1 MNNDDLLRKYKKVA
15 KRNNFLQIQN
25 AELLKKLSS
34 TDKLIV
40 KQAWI
45 IGERNL
51 EILNL
56 KKNIS

>member
-1 MNNDDLLRKYKKVA
+1 MNNDNLSKKYKRA
-15 KRNNFLQIQN
+15 IKRNNFLQAQN
-25 AELLKKLSS
+25 AELLKKLSG
-34 TDKLIV
+34 TNKLLV
-40 KQAWI
+40 EQDRI

>member
-1 MNNDDLLRKYKKVA
+1 MNNDNLSEKYKKAV
-15 KRNNFLQIQN
+15 KRNNFLQAQN
-25 AELLKKLSS
+25 AKLLKKLSG

-40 KQAWI
+40 EQDRI

-56 KKNIS
+56 KKNIL